1 MTDTITTKVLP
12 RKCFGTVLTTPTV
25 AAEVPPSVIMR
36 LLDRHFTND
45 WGDLPHGDELINS
58 ETVNDCEGRVMSS
71 YSWPGLD
78 QKIWIISYLQSD
90 PELQQDQECCNTTV
104 LFASEY

>member
-1 MTDTITTKVLP
+1 MVSDKRSPFLTYDDTSSHKCSHANAGIVVTT
-12 RKCFGTVLTTPTV
+12 RTV

-36 LLDRHFTND
+36 LLDRHLTND

-78 QKIWIISYLQSD
+78 EIWITVI
-90 PELQQDQECCNTTV
+90 CN
-104 LFASEY
+104 